1 MRDLDVILTVAS
13 VASFLVWLLLWAG
26 RQLRERRLATIT
38 RLAEAGDLAAARRAP
53 LPSGAYRGHAL
64 LALARGAYDA
74 GDYAEAR
81 RLADEAAAR
90 DHGDAVVAVNARYV
104 LALTSNIVGDYD
116 DTVRRLG
123 EVIREDWARNLRA
136 DVALTRGEDELALE
150 LLSARRET
158 PTDEAARLNGLG
170 RLRLQRGELTEA
182 DRLLAESLDLQARLD
197 PSEAAPTRAHTLL
210 LRAHTAIWSGRAAE
224 AVEHVRAALA
234 CLAAG
239 FPAGMRR
246 GAGYDV
252 AAIVLAAAGSPAEA
266 AEHLAAAEAGW
277 DGTRPQQAQLLWAR
291 AEVEAARGHAAAART
306 TFNEAIE
313 LLETLGEAPKV
324 SWLRGRLTELG
335 LA

>member
-13 VASFLVWLLLWAG
+13 VASFLVWLLLLAG
-26 RQLRERRLATIT
+26 RQLTERRLATIT

-53 LPSGAYRGHAL
+53 LPSGQCRGHAL
-64 LALARGAYDA
+64 LALAGRAYGA

-81 RLADEAAAR
+81 RLADQAAAKDR
-90 DHGDAVVAVNARYV
+90 GDAVVAVHARYV
-104 LALTSNIVGDYD
+104 AALASNAVGEHD
-116 DTVRRLG
+116 DAVRRLG
-123 EVIREDWARNLRA
+123 EVMTEDWARGLRA
-136 DVALTRGEDELALE
+136 EIAVTRGEDDFALG
-150 LLSARRET
+150 LLSTRREN
-158 PTDEAARLNGLG
+158 PLDEAVRLNGLG
-170 RLRLQRGELTEA
+170 RLRLQRGEFTEA
-182 DRLLAESLDLQARLD
+182 DRLLTESLDLQARLD
-197 PSEAAPTRAHTLL
+197 PSEATHTRAHAHL

-246 GAGYDV
+246 GAGHDV

-291 AEVEAARGHAAAART
+291 AEVEAARGDDAAARA
-306 TFNEAIE
+306 TFGEAIE

-324 SWLRGRLTELG
+324 SWLRGRLSELG